1 MCAKLR
7 IAQIDCTLAN
17 FDENLDRHC
26 TATENAIRD
35 GADAI
40 AFPELSLTGY
50 NVQDAAQDMAMHLH
64 DEKLKPLCEL
74 SRRICII
81 CGGIELSD
89 DYGVYNSAF
98 MFEDGRAQSVHRK
111 IYLPTYGMFEELR
124 YFSAGQHIQAV
135 NSRRLGR
142 IGIAICEDFWHV
154 SVPWILAHQG
164 AKLLFVL
171 MSSPLR
177 MSPGTGNPAIV
188 TQWKTIASTYSFLFS
203 SYVACVNRVGNE
215 DSFTYWGNSSITGPD
230 GTTITEAPLFK
241 EEMIDACIEFS
252 AVKRA
257 RLESSHFL
265 DEDLRLIA
273 AELKESIRKS
283 RSSTVTQPIIP

>member
-1 MCAKLR
+1 MLTAKLR
-7 IAQIDCTLAN
+7 IVQIDCTLAN
-17 FDENLDRHC
+17 FDENLAQHC
-26 TATENAIRD
+26 THIEQAIQE

-50 NVQDAAQDMAMHLH
+50 NVMDAAQDIAMHIQDPRL
-64 DEKLKPLCEL
+64 EPLREL

-98 MFEDGRAQSVHRK
+98 MFEEGVGKTVHRK

-124 YFSAGQHIQAV
+124 YFSAGQQIKAI
-135 NSRRLGR
+135 NSKKLGR
-142 IGIAICEDFWHV
+142 IGVAICEDFWHV
-154 SVPWILAHQG
+154 SVPYLLAHQG

-177 MSPGTGNPAIV
+177 MSPGSGNPAIV
-188 TQWKTIASTYSFLFS
+188 TQWQTIATTYAFLFS

-215 DSFTYWGNSSITGPD
+215 DSFTYWGNSSLTAPD
-230 GTTITEAPLFK
+230 GTLLAAAPLFK
-241 EEMIDACIEFS
+241 PHIMDATLDF
-252 AVKRA
+252 ADVKRA
-257 RLESSHFL
+257 RLHSSHFL
-265 DEDLRLIA
+265 DEDLRLIG
-273 AELKESIRKS
+273 AELNDII
-283 RSSTVTQPIIP
+283 TQGRQS